1 MHACKVINQLPIN
14 FLLIDELVNRL
25 FVSAL
30 HNPPKNHAG
39 TCHHT
44 EENGVGC
51 ISQCLR
57 CFEVNADFRQH

>member
-30 HNPPKNHAG
+30 HNP
-39 TCHHT
+39 
-44 EENGVGC
+44 
-51 ISQCLR
+51 LR
-57 CFEVNADFRQH
+57 TMQAHVTILKRMELVAFLSV

>member
-30 HNPPKNHAG
+30 HSPLRTMQAHVTILKRMELVAFLSVL
-39 TCHHT
+39 
-44 EENGVGC
+44 GV
-51 ISQCLR
+51 LR
-57 CFEVNADFRQH
+57 